1 MTSREISLLLCSILE
16 HELELPQGRIA
27 IYNQNYK
34 APNDDDLYIIVGMQ
48 SARIIASTRGYKPD
62 TDQDKPDS
70 DRGVQNI
77 VKATNYWIEFT
88 SQGTQAMD
96 RQGEVIAAIDSYYSQ
111 QVQAMN
117 TIKISRTPDILDL
130 SFIEGPSSLY
140 RYRFNVII
148 NNVETIT
155 KDVESFNKTK
165 PSEVLV

>member
-1 MTSREISLLLCSILE
+1 MTSREILILLCNILE

-62 TDQDKPDS
+62 TDQ
-70 DRGVQNI
+70 GVQNI

-88 SQGTQAMD
+88 SQGTQALD

-111 QVQAMN
+111 QVQEMN
-117 TIKISRTPDILDL
+117 TIKISRTPDVLDL

-165 PSEVLV
+165 PSEVLI

>member
-1 MTSREISLLLCSILE
+1 MELWKIMTSREISLLLCSILE

-62 TDQDKPDS
+62 TDQ
-70 DRGVQNI
+70 GVQSI